1 MVFFLDVLNL
11 DVNIYLIQRVA
22 YHFSQYGS
30 IQQRLSFKGHDN
42 CYTDYLTANP
52 LNGRVRKSIVQKF
65 RAFLIKLKLITMIN
79 FFFMN
84 ISVCQ

>member
-65 RAFLIKLKLITMIN
+65 RAFLKLNNNNDK